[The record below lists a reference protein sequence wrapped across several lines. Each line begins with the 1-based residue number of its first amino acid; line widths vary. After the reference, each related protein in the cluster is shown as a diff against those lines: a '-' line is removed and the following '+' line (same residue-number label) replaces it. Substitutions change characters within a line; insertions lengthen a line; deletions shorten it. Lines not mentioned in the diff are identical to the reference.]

1 MVGEVDPNH
10 RPLYL
15 LTSAMEV
22 VRYDGRSV
30 DVVRPRGKVTIEDVI
45 AAN

>member
-1 MVGEVDPNH
+1 MVGEVDPHH

-15 LTSAMEV
+15 LTSSMKV

-30 DVVRPRGKVTIEDVI
+30 EVVWPRGKVTIEDVI